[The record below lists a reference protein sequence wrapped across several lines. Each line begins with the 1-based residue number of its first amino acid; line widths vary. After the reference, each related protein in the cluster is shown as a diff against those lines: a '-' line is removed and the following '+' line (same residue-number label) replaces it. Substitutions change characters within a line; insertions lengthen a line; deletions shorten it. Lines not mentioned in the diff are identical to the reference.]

1 MADLKKASAKSKVE
15 AVLFSV
21 GHKIT
26 LDEISKL
33 CRSRKEDVLQALQEL
48 QKEYDEKQSSLMLV
62 EDGDSWKFAVRDH
75 LISVVRKIVT
85 ETELT
90 KSVMETL
97 AIIAFKYPIL
107 QADLIKLRTNKAYDH
122 LVELE
127 KSGYISRQK
136 HGRTNLIKLTEKFF
150 RYFDLTE
157 EKLKEQF
164 KDFDSIA
171 RAIKDKEIEVE
182 KIKEDQAQKAK
193 DLGELDEKIR
203 KDIESLDK
211 SGEEFNIPVETYDAK
226 QNEPTAKIQEEVSEL
241 KEEKSESEELYKDLE
256 VVGVPK
262 ESKKLKEEIA
272 EEPKTEI
279 NKEVNVQETPI
290 IPEAQI
296 QNAQPIFENNE
307 NEIIHKNP
315 DSQKHADKK
324 DHIQKKKKREHH
336 GIKLP
341 PEAEAKVAER
351 VNQIIHGE
359 EVEENKKEDNQNN

>member
-226 QNEPTAKIQEEVSEL
+226 QNEPTAKIQAEVSEL
-241 KEEKSESEELYKDLE
+241 KEEKSKSEELYKDLE
-256 VVGVPK
+256 IVNVPK

-272 EEPKTEI
+272 EEPKLEI
-279 NKEVNVQETPI
+279 KQEIKEQEKPS
-290 IPEAQI
+290 IPEDTV
-296 QNAQPIFENNE
+296 QNKLTATEAIE

-315 DSQKHADKK
+315 ESQKHADKK
-324 DHIQKKKKREHH
+324 EHIQKKKKHEHH

-341 PEAEAKVAER
+341 PEAQAKVNER
-351 VNQIIHGE
+351 VSEIMQGE
-359 EVEENKKEDNQNN
+359 SGEDKKEENQSE